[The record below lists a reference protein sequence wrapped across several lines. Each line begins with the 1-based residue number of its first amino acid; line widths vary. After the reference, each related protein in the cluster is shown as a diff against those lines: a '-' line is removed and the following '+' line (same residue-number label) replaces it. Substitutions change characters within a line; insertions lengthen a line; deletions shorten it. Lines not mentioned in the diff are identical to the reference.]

1 VPFARGRR
9 PLTVLGEPIHD
20 DYAYVLA
27 HEHVFIDIRCWTDTD
42 SPVYA
47 ELGAQAVTADNAA
60 RVRANPFACPDNI
73 VLSDPRIAE
82 QELGALPPDGLLVDV
97 TPDELGGAPGLLARV
112 SERTGIDIVTGCG
125 LYIDAA
131 WSSRHGDA
139 PTAWFAD
146 RILRRFDSERPPAVI
161 GEIGTGAPITA
172 AEQRSLA
179 GAAIAQRETG
189 APLYVHL
196 HPWHPQGAQALDI
209 VEENGGDLE
218 RTVLCHCDVT
228 AGRQLDALEALLR
241 RGCLAG
247 FDIWGDDY
255 DYGDGAM
262 PADQERAATVAEL
275 IERGWGDRLVH
286 SQDVCEKTQLRRW
299 GGAGYGH
306 VPRDLPGLLRERGV
320 APEEIDRQL
329 SGNMLRLLRG

>member
-1 VPFARGRR
+1 MPPIGSRV
-9 PLTVLGEPIHD
+9 PLTVLGKPVRD
-20 DYAYVLA
+20 DYDYVLA
-27 HEHVFIDIRCWTDTD
+27 HEHVFIDIRCWTDTS
-42 SPVYA
+42 SPLYA
-47 ELGAQAVTADNAA
+47 ELGTQMVTANNAD

-73 VLSDPRIAE
+73 VLSDIAIAV
-82 QELGALPPDGLLVDV
+82 QELSILPPNGLLVDV
-97 TPDELGGAPGLLARV
+97 TPDELGGDPALLAQV
-112 SERTGIDIVTGCG
+112 SQRTGVDIITGCG
-125 LYIDAA
+125 FYIDAA

-139 PTAWFAD
+139 QTNWFAD
-146 RILRRFDSERPPAVI
+146 HILERFASDRPPAVI

-189 APLYVHL
+189 APLYIHL

-209 VEENGGDLE
+209 VEKYGGDLE

-228 AGRQLDALEALLR
+228 ADRAVDELEVLLR

-262 PADQERAATVAEL
+262 PSDRERAATVATL
-275 IERGWGDRLVH
+275 IERGWGDRIVH
-286 SQDVCEKTQLRRW
+286 SQDVCEKTQLHRW
-299 GGAGYGH
+299 GGAGYDH
-306 VPRDLPGLLRERGV
+306 VPRDLPTLLRNQGV
-320 APEEIDRQL
+320 APSEIARQL
-329 SGNMLRLLRG
+329 AGNMMRLLHG